1 MTDSLDRLF
10 AAVQEARDR
19 SPSASR
25 TSKLFRDGVQKM
37 AKKLAE
43 EAIEVGLDAVQMNR
57 ESVILE
63 SADVLYHL
71 AVIWAEC
78 GISPERRDGRN
89 RPARARLRHRRET
102 AQTGERGADAA
113 HDAMGDAPQSAL
125 LSLKPFRQV
134 RTPPF
139 QSTTG
144 FWPPS
149 TDSVTPVT
157 KPALG
162 DARNRTA
169 SAISRGDAMR
179 PIGIRATLRSRASS
193 IGDLGEPSFGREPF
207 GHAAVSV
214 RPGLTPTTRTPL
226 PA

>member
-19 SPSASR
+19 NPAVSR

-78 GISPERRDGRN
+78 GVSPEDVLGE
-89 RPARARLRHRRET
+89 LDRRERIYGI
-102 AQTGERGADAA
+102 AEKLPKQ
-113 HDAMGDAPQSAL
+113 
-125 LSLKPFRQV
+125 
-134 RTPPF
+134 
-139 QSTTG
+139 
-144 FWPPS
+144 
-149 TDSVTPVT
+149 
-157 KPALG
+157 
-162 DARNRTA
+162 A
-169 SAISRGDAMR
+169 SAAQ
-179 PIGIRATLRSRASS
+179 
-193 IGDLGEPSFGREPF
+193 GRRLAVLAPR
-207 GHAAVSV
+207 HKAAGK
-214 RPGLTPTTRTPL
+214 R
-226 PA
+226 